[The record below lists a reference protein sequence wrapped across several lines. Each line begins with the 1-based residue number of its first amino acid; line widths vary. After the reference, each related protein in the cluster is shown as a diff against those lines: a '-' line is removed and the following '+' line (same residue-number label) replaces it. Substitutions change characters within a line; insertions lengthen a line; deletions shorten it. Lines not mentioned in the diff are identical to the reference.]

1 MTFRSS
7 GRLNWRKPSFTGRMD
22 SKEPCHVRE
31 DGELLK
37 VKTSS
42 TPQPQLAHPEPSGL
56 SSNKAMR
63 LWLSAPLFP
72 TSWVSESPAERLRVG
87 GTFNECFSFRISGRP
102 AGILRTA
109 AGVSLVLELSW
120 HVPRLVHSL
129 SYAVEF
135 SAYSSAVTINCVWYQ
150 MLRMDHFKGNKR
162 SVDYTVSV
170 SR

>member
-1 MTFRSS
+1 MAFRSS
-7 GRLNWRKPSFTGRMD
+7 GRLNWRKASFTGRMD

-31 DGELLK
+31 DGELQK

-42 TPQPQLAHPEPSGL
+42 TPQPQLAHPEPPAL
-56 SSNKAMR
+56 SSNKAMC

-87 GTFNECFSFRISGRP
+87 GTFNECFSFRTSGRP
-102 AGILRTA
+102 A

-129 SYAVEF
+129 SYVVEF
-135 SAYSSAVTINCVWYQ
+135 SAHSSAVTVNCVWYQ
-150 MLRMDHFKGNKR
+150 MLRMNHFKGDKR
-162 SVDYTVSV
+162 SVDYTVNV